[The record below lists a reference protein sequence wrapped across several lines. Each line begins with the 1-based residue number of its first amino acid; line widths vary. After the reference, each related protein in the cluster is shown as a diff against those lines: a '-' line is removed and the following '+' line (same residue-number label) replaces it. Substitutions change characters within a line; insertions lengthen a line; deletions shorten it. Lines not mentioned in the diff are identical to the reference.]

1 VNKNMSNLIPISA
14 VIGDRSYRIKIQP
27 DDEEV
32 VRKTLKMINEKI
44 LEFRTLFAGKD
55 MQDYIAMVIIW
66 FATEQLAQQAAGQ
79 EMEEMEEGLERI
91 EKLLDGLLKEQQ

>member
-1 VNKNMSNLIPISA
+1 MSNLIPISA

-91 EKLLDGLLKEQQ
+91 EKLLDGLLKEQP

>member
-1 VNKNMSNLIPISA
+1 MSNLIPISA

-44 LEFRTLFAGKD
+44 LEFRTLFAG
-55 MQDYIAMVIIW
+55 MVIIW

>member
-1 VNKNMSNLIPISA
+1 MSNLIPISA

-55 MQDYIAMVIIW
+55 MQDSIAMVIIW

>member
-1 VNKNMSNLIPISA
+1 MSNLNLIPISA

>member
-1 VNKNMSNLIPISA
+1 MSNLIPISA

-32 VRKTLKMINEKI
+32 VRKTLKMINDKI

-55 MQDYIAMVIIW
+55 ILSRSPSKQRGSKMKNWKIAW
-66 FATEQLAQQAAGQ
+66 SESNPCST
-79 EMEEMEEGLERI
+79 
-91 EKLLDGLLKEQQ
+91 KC